1 MLNSSNASTARTPV
15 EKRNIS
21 YHSVRKVLYQRCTT
35 VLFVQGGEGDNQL
48 RDELL
53 LVIFR
58 VVIIRQ
64 TPNTIAKKSF
74 V

>member
-1 MLNSSNASTARTPV
+1 MHNG
-15 EKRNIS
+15 
-21 YHSVRKVLYQRCTT
+21 
-35 VLFVQGGEGDNQL
+35 FVCSGGEGDNQL